1 MLTIY
6 SKNTTS
12 FSSLGL
18 GVLKDFTSNPQITE
32 VLNAEY
38 NLEFEYAIDGWL
50 SEYLVEENII
60 KANGQPFRI
69 WNIQKSTEGSIK
81 ILAKHIF
88 FDLEK
93 NFLLDTAPTNTN
105 AQGALNWILDHAEH
119 RTLFRASGD
128 CDIIAT
134 ARYVRM
140 DPIKAIYSA
149 DNALLDR
156 FGGELELDGY
166 DIIAH
171 KKRGVNNGLTIIHR
185 KNLSGAEL
193 QVDFST
199 VATRILPQGK
209 DGLLLPEKFIDSPLI
224 NNYFAPLYKKEEFE
238 IGVDEETTEEQAIE
252 KLRNAAKNLF
262 DKEIDRPTIS
272 LAVDFI
278 ELSKTEE
285 YKNYSSLETAHLGD
299 TVAVILKQLNLNYET
314 RIVKTVYDCLEQR
327 IIELELGSV
336 TPDYVSDQ
344 KDKETSLGNTINQIN
359 PSSILEQAKKQAS
372 DMINHPF
379 NGYIYISYDTGEL
392 YLMDNPNVNEA
403 QNVWKFGLGG
413 IGFSKTG
420 ISGPYE
426 TAWTQ
431 EGQIVADFITTG
443 TMSVERISGLTGQL
457 QFIVQNQ
464 QALEDSTNGKL
475 AEIDNKTTGIGD
487 RVTDIENNGV
497 SRVET
502 ITGTFDLNGLH
513 IMKEGEAMSA
523 ILDWQG
529 VVVKRDNTEVLTV
542 RPSGVES
549 ENLTARK
556 YLIVKPVRQ
565 EKTTAMTDS
574 SEIGLGFFYMGVDS

>member
-12 FSSLGL
+12 FSNLGL

-50 SEYLVEENII
+50 SESLVEENII

-69 WNIQKSTEGSIK
+69 WNVQKSTEGSIK

-105 AQGALNWILDHAEH
+105 AQGALNWILDHAEYS
-119 RTLFRASGD
+119 TLFNASGD

-140 DPIKAIYSA
+140 DPITAVYSA

-166 DIIAH
+166 NITVH
-171 KKRGVNNGLTIIHR
+171 KKRGSNNGLTIIHR

-209 DGLLLPEKFIDSPLI
+209 DGLLLPEKFVDSPLI

-238 IGVDEETTEEQAIE
+238 IGVDEETTEEEAVEQ
-252 KLRNAAKNLF
+252 LRNAAEALF

-299 TVAVILKQLNLNYET
+299 TVTVILKQLNLNYET
-314 RIVKTVYDCLEQR
+314 RIVKTVYDCLEER
-327 IIELELGSV
+327 IVELELGSV
-336 TPDYVSDQ
+336 VPDYVSDQ
-344 KDKETSLGNTINQIN
+344 KDKETSVENAINQIN
-359 PSSILEQAKKQAS
+359 PSSILEQAKEQAS
-372 DMINHPF
+372 NMINHPF
-379 NGYIYISYDTGEL
+379 NGYIYISNDTGEM
-392 YLMDNPNVNEA
+392 YLMDNPNVNVA

-413 IGFSKTG
+413 IGFSKKG

-431 EGQIVADFITTG
+431 DGQIVANFITTG
-443 TMSVERISGLTGQL
+443 SMSIERIEGLTGK
-457 QFIVQNQ
+457 
-464 QALEDSTNGKL
+464 LE
-475 AEIDNKTTGIGD
+475 
-487 RVTDIENNGV
+487 
-497 SRVET
+497 
-502 ITGTFDLNGLH
+502 
-513 IMKEGEAMSA
+513 
-523 ILDWQG
+523 
-529 VVVKRDNTEVLTV
+529 
-542 RPSGVES
+542 
-549 ENLTARK
+549 
-556 YLIVKPVRQ
+556 LIVKEQESLEENTDEKISKLEMDVNNISSSVSEKYDFLVETEGKNQIQTEDSLNYQPVSFCVEGKS
-565 EKTTAMTDS
+565 EKAEYFYPADNLYPS
-574 SEIGLGFFYMGVDS
+574 DGLYPIGLIEGSCE

>member
-12 FSSLGL
+12 FSNLGL

-50 SEYLVEENII
+50 SESLVEENII

-69 WNIQKSTEGSIK
+69 WNVQKSTEGSIK

-105 AQGALNWILDHAEH
+105 AQGALNWILDHAEYS
-119 RTLFRASGD
+119 TLFNASGD

-140 DPIKAIYSA
+140 DPITAVYSA

-166 DIIAH
+166 NITVH
-171 KKRGVNNGLTIIHR
+171 KKRGSNNGLTIIHR

-209 DGLLLPEKFIDSPLI
+209 DGLLLPEKFVDSPLI

-238 IGVDEETTEEQAIE
+238 IGVDEETTEEEAVEQ
-252 KLRNAAKNLF
+252 LRNAAEALF

-299 TVAVILKQLNLNYET
+299 TVTVILKQLNLNYET
-314 RIVKTVYDCLEQR
+314 RIVKTVYDCLEER
-327 IIELELGSV
+327 IVELELGSV
-336 TPDYVSDQ
+336 VPDYVSDQ
-344 KDKETSLGNTINQIN
+344 KDKETSVENAINQIN
-359 PSSILEQAKKQAS
+359 PSSILEQAKEQAS
-372 DMINHPF
+372 NMINHPF
-379 NGYIYISYDTGEL
+379 NGYIYISNDTGEM
-392 YLMDNPNVNEA
+392 YLMDNPNVNVA

-431 EGQIVADFITTG
+431 DGQIVANFITTG
-443 TMSVERISGLTGQL
+443 SMSIERIEGLTGK
-457 QFIVQNQ
+457 
-464 QALEDSTNGKL
+464 LE
-475 AEIDNKTTGIGD
+475 
-487 RVTDIENNGV
+487 
-497 SRVET
+497 
-502 ITGTFDLNGLH
+502 
-513 IMKEGEAMSA
+513 
-523 ILDWQG
+523 
-529 VVVKRDNTEVLTV
+529 
-542 RPSGVES
+542 
-549 ENLTARK
+549 
-556 YLIVKPVRQ
+556 LIVKEQESLEENTDEKISKLEMDVNNISSSVSEKYDFLVETEGKNQIQTEDSLNYQPVSFSLQ
-565 EKTTAMTDS
+565 GNSGKVEYFYPDDNLYPS
-574 SEIGLGFFYMGVDS
+574 DDLYPVGLIEGSCD

>member
-12 FSSLGL
+12 FSNLGL

-50 SEYLVEENII
+50 SEHLVEENII

-69 WNIQKSTEGSIK
+69 WNVQKSTEGSIK

-119 RTLFRASGD
+119 PTLFNASGD
-128 CDIIAT
+128 CDTITT

-140 DPIKAIYSA
+140 DPITAIYSA

-166 DIIAH
+166 NITVH
-171 KKRGVNNGLTIIHR
+171 KKRGSSNGLTIIHR

-209 DGLLLPEKFIDSPLI
+209 DGLLLPEKFVDSPLI
-224 NNYFAPLYKKEEFE
+224 DNYFAPLYKKEEFE

-252 KLRNAAKNLF
+252 QLRNAAQALF
-262 DKEIDRPTIS
+262 AKEIDRPTIS

-299 TVAVILKQLNLNYET
+299 TVTVILKQLNLNYET
-314 RIVKTVYDCLEQR
+314 RIVKTIYDCLEER

-336 TPDYVSDQ
+336 VPDYVSDQ
-344 KDKETSLGNTINQIN
+344 KDKETSVENAISQIN
-359 PSSILEQAKKQAS
+359 PSSILEQAKEQAS

-379 NGYIYISYDTGEL
+379 NGYIYISNDTGEM
-392 YLMDNPNVNEA
+392 YLMDNPDVNVA

-431 EGQIVADFITTG
+431 DGQIVADFITAG

-464 QALEDSTNGKL
+464 QSLEESTNNKL
-475 AEIDNKTTGIGD
+475 SEIDDKATGIGD
-487 RVTDIENNGV
+487 RVTNIEQNGV
-497 SRVET
+497 SKVNT

-513 IMKEGEAMSA
+513 IIKEGEAMSA
-523 ILDWQG
+523 ILDWEG
-529 VVVKRDNTEVLTV
+529 VVVKRDDTEVLTV

-574 SEIGLGFFYMGVDS
+574 SKVGLGFFYMGVDS

>member
-12 FSSLGL
+12 FSNLGL

-50 SEYLVEENII
+50 SESLVEENII

-69 WNIQKSTEGSIK
+69 WNVQKSTEGSIK

-105 AQGALNWILDHAEH
+105 AQGALNWILDHAEYS
-119 RTLFRASGD
+119 TLFNASGD
-128 CDIIAT
+128 CDIITT

-140 DPIKAIYSA
+140 DPITAIYSA

-166 DIIAH
+166 NITVH
-171 KKRGVNNGLTIIHR
+171 KKRGSNNGLTIIHR

-209 DGLLLPEKFIDSPLI
+209 DGLLLPEKFVDSPLI

-238 IGVDEETTEEQAIE
+238 IGVDEETTEEEAVEQ
-252 KLRNAAKNLF
+252 LRNAAEALF

-299 TVAVILKQLNLNYET
+299 TVTVILKQLNLNYET
-314 RIVKTVYDCLEQR
+314 RIVKTVYDCLEER
-327 IIELELGSV
+327 IVELELGSV
-336 TPDYVSDQ
+336 VPDYVSDQ
-344 KDKETSLGNTINQIN
+344 KNKETSVENAISQIS
-359 PSSILEQAKKQAS
+359 PSSILEQAKEQAS
-372 DMINHPF
+372 NMINHPF
-379 NGYIYISYDTGEL
+379 NGYIYISNDTGEM
-392 YLMDNPNVNEA
+392 YLMDNPNVNVA

-431 EGQIVADFITTG
+431 DGQIVANFITTG
-443 TMSVERISGLTGQL
+443 SMSIERIEGLTGK
-457 QFIVQNQ
+457 
-464 QALEDSTNGKL
+464 LE
-475 AEIDNKTTGIGD
+475 
-487 RVTDIENNGV
+487 
-497 SRVET
+497 
-502 ITGTFDLNGLH
+502 
-513 IMKEGEAMSA
+513 
-523 ILDWQG
+523 
-529 VVVKRDNTEVLTV
+529 
-542 RPSGVES
+542 
-549 ENLTARK
+549 
-556 YLIVKPVRQ
+556 LIVKEQESLEENTDEKISKLEMDVNNISSSVSEKYDFLEAAEGVNQIQTEDSLEYQPVSFSI
-565 EKTTAMTDS
+565 EGNSGKVEYFYPSDNLYPS
-574 SEIGLGFFYMGVDS
+574 DDLYPIGVIEGSCE

>member
-12 FSSLGL
+12 FSNLGL

-50 SEYLVEENII
+50 SESLVEENII
-60 KANGQPFRI
+60 KANRQPFRI
-69 WNIQKSTEGSIK
+69 WNVQKSTEGSIK

-105 AQGALNWILDHAEH
+105 AQGALNWILDHAEYS
-119 RTLFRASGD
+119 TLFNASGD
-128 CDIIAT
+128 CDIIT
-134 ARYVRM
+134 TTRYVRM
-140 DPIKAIYSA
+140 DPITAIYSA

-166 DIIAH
+166 NITVH
-171 KKRGVNNGLTIIHR
+171 KKRGSNNGLTIIHR

-209 DGLLLPEKFIDSPLI
+209 DGLLLPEKFVDSPLI

-238 IGVDEETTEEQAIE
+238 IGVDEETTEEEAVEQ
-252 KLRNAAKNLF
+252 LRNAAEALF

-299 TVAVILKQLNLNYET
+299 TVTVILKQLNLNYET
-314 RIVKTVYDCLEQR
+314 RIVKTVYDCLEER
-327 IIELELGSV
+327 IVELELGSV
-336 TPDYVSDQ
+336 VPDYVSDQ
-344 KDKETSLGNTINQIN
+344 KDKETSVENAINQIN
-359 PSSILEQAKKQAS
+359 PSSILEQAKEQAS
-372 DMINHPF
+372 NMINHPF
-379 NGYIYISYDTGEL
+379 NGYIYISNDTGEM
-392 YLMDNPNVNEA
+392 YLMDNPNVNVA

-431 EGQIVADFITTG
+431 DGQIVANFITTG
-443 TMSVERISGLTGQL
+443 SMSIERIEGLTGK
-457 QFIVQNQ
+457 
-464 QALEDSTNGKL
+464 LE
-475 AEIDNKTTGIGD
+475 
-487 RVTDIENNGV
+487 
-497 SRVET
+497 
-502 ITGTFDLNGLH
+502 
-513 IMKEGEAMSA
+513 
-523 ILDWQG
+523 
-529 VVVKRDNTEVLTV
+529 
-542 RPSGVES
+542 
-549 ENLTARK
+549 
-556 YLIVKPVRQ
+556 LIVKEQESLEENTDEKISKLEMDVNNISSSVSEKYDFLVETEGKNQIQTEDSLNYQPVSFSLQ
-565 EKTTAMTDS
+565 GNSGKVEYFYPDDNLYPS
-574 SEIGLGFFYMGVDS
+574 DDLYPVGLIEGSCD

>member
-12 FSSLGL
+12 FSNLGL
-18 GVLKDFTSNPQITE
+18 GVLKHFTSNPQITE

-50 SEYLVEENII
+50 SESLVEENII

-69 WNIQKSTEGSIK
+69 WNVQKSTEGSIK

-105 AQGALNWILDHAEH
+105 AQGALNWILDHAEYS
-119 RTLFRASGD
+119 TLFNASGD

-140 DPIKAIYSA
+140 DPITAVYSA

-166 DIIAH
+166 NITVH
-171 KKRGVNNGLTIIHR
+171 KKRGSNNGLTIIHR

-209 DGLLLPEKFIDSPLI
+209 DGLLLPEKFVDSPLI

-238 IGVDEETTEEQAIE
+238 IGVDEETTEEEAVEQ
-252 KLRNAAKNLF
+252 LRNAAEALF

-299 TVAVILKQLNLNYET
+299 TVTVILKQLNLNYET
-314 RIVKTVYDCLEQR
+314 RIVKTVYDCLEER
-327 IIELELGSV
+327 IVELELGSV
-336 TPDYVSDQ
+336 VPDYVSDQ
-344 KDKETSLGNTINQIN
+344 KDKETSVENAINQIN
-359 PSSILEQAKKQAS
+359 PSSILEQAKEQAS
-372 DMINHPF
+372 NMINHPF
-379 NGYIYISYDTGEL
+379 NGYIYISNDTGEM
-392 YLMDNPNVNEA
+392 YLMDNPNVNVA

-431 EGQIVADFITTG
+431 DGQIVANFITTG
-443 TMSVERISGLTGQL
+443 SMSIERIEGLTGK
-457 QFIVQNQ
+457 
-464 QALEDSTNGKL
+464 LE
-475 AEIDNKTTGIGD
+475 
-487 RVTDIENNGV
+487 
-497 SRVET
+497 
-502 ITGTFDLNGLH
+502 
-513 IMKEGEAMSA
+513 
-523 ILDWQG
+523 
-529 VVVKRDNTEVLTV
+529 
-542 RPSGVES
+542 
-549 ENLTARK
+549 
-556 YLIVKPVRQ
+556 LIVKEQESLEENTDEKISKLEMDVNNISSSVSEKYDFLVETEGKNQIQTEDSLNYQPVSFSLQ
-565 EKTTAMTDS
+565 GNSGKVEYFYPDDNLYPS
-574 SEIGLGFFYMGVDS
+574 DDLYPVGLIEGSCD

>member
-12 FSSLGL
+12 FSNLGL
-18 GVLKDFTSNPQITE
+18 GVLKDFTTNPKITE

-60 KANGQPFRI
+60 KADGQPFRI
-69 WNIQKSTEGSIK
+69 WNVQKSTEGNIK

-105 AQGALNWILDHAEH
+105 AQGALNWILEH
-119 RTLFRASGD
+119 TEHPTLFDASGD
-128 CDIIAT
+128 CDTITT

-149 DNALLDR
+149 DNALLKR
-156 FGGELELDGY
+156 FGGELELDEY
-166 DIIAH
+166 SITIH
-171 KKRGVNNGLTIIHR
+171 KKRGSNNGLTIIHR

-209 DGLLLPEKFIDSPLI
+209 NGLLLPEKFVDSPLLS
-224 NNYFAPLYKKEEFE
+224 NYFAPLYKKEEFE
-238 IGVDEETTEEQAIE
+238 IGVDEETPEEEAIE
-252 KLRNAAKNLF
+252 QLRDAAKALF

-299 TVAVILKQLNLNYET
+299 TVTVILKQLNLNYET
-314 RIVKTVYDCLEQR
+314 RIVKTVYDCLQQR
-327 IIELELGSV
+327 IVELELGSV
-336 TPDYVSDQ
+336 IPDYVSDQ
-344 KDKETSLGNTINQIN
+344 KDKETSVGNAISKID
-359 PSSILEQAKKQAS
+359 PSSILEQAKEQAS

-379 NGYIYISYDTGEL
+379 NGYIYISSDIGEM
-392 YLMDNPNVNEA
+392 YLMDNPNINMA

-431 EGQIVADFITTG
+431 DGQIVANFITTG
-443 TMSVERISGLTGQL
+443 SMSIERIEGLSGKLELIVEEQKALEEDTDEKFSKLEIDINNISSSVSAKYDFLKETEGVNQIQTEDSLEYQPISFSVEGNSGKVEYLYP
-457 QFIVQNQ
+457 
-464 QALEDSTNGKL
+464 S
-475 AEIDNKTTGIGD
+475 DNLYPSD
-487 RVTDIENNGV
+487 
-497 SRVET
+497 
-502 ITGTFDLNGLH
+502 DLY
-513 IMKEGEAMSA
+513 
-523 ILDWQG
+523 
-529 VVVKRDNTEVLTV
+529 
-542 RPSGVES
+542 P
-549 ENLTARK
+549 
-556 YLIVKPVRQ
+556 
-565 EKTTAMTDS
+565 
-574 SEIGLGFFYMGVDS
+574 IGLIEGSCE

>member
-12 FSSLGL
+12 FSNLGL

-38 NLEFEYAIDGWL
+38 NLEFEYAIEGWL
-50 SEYLVEENII
+50 SECLVEENII
-60 KANGQPFRI
+60 KAGGQPFRI
-69 WNIQKSTEGSIK
+69 WNVQKSTEGSIK

-105 AQGALNWILDHAEH
+105 AQGALNWILDHAEYS
-119 RTLFRASGD
+119 TLFNASGD

-140 DPIKAIYSA
+140 DPITAIYSA

-166 DIIAH
+166 NITVH
-171 KKRGVNNGLTIIHR
+171 KKRGSNNGLTIIHR

-209 DGLLLPEKFIDSPLI
+209 DGLLLPEKFVDSPLI

-238 IGVDEETTEEQAIE
+238 IGVDEETTEEEAVEQ
-252 KLRNAAKNLF
+252 LRNAAEALF

-299 TVAVILKQLNLNYET
+299 TVTVILKQLNLNYET
-314 RIVKTVYDCLEQR
+314 RIVKTVYDCLEER
-327 IIELELGSV
+327 IVELELGSV
-336 TPDYVSDQ
+336 VPDYVSDQ
-344 KDKETSLGNTINQIN
+344 KDKETSVENAINQIS
-359 PSSILEQAKKQAS
+359 PSSILEQAKEQAS
-372 DMINHPF
+372 NMINHPF
-379 NGYIYISYDTGEL
+379 NGYIYISSETGEM
-392 YLMDNPNVNEA
+392 YLMDNPNVNVA

-431 EGQIVADFITTG
+431 DGQIVANFITTG
-443 TMSVERISGLTGQL
+443 SMSIERIEGLTGK
-457 QFIVQNQ
+457 
-464 QALEDSTNGKL
+464 LE
-475 AEIDNKTTGIGD
+475 
-487 RVTDIENNGV
+487 
-497 SRVET
+497 
-502 ITGTFDLNGLH
+502 
-513 IMKEGEAMSA
+513 
-523 ILDWQG
+523 
-529 VVVKRDNTEVLTV
+529 
-542 RPSGVES
+542 
-549 ENLTARK
+549 
-556 YLIVKPVRQ
+556 LIVKEQESLEENTDEKISKLEMDVNNISSSVSEKYDFLVETEGKNQIQTEDSLEYQPVSFSI
-565 EKTTAMTDS
+565 EGNSGKVEYLYPSNDLYPS
-574 SEIGLGFFYMGVDS
+574 DNLYPIGLTEGSCD

>member
-12 FSSLGL
+12 FSNLGL
-18 GVLKDFTSNPQITE
+18 GVLKDFTTNPKITE

-60 KANGQPFRI
+60 KADGQPFRI
-69 WNIQKSTEGSIK
+69 WNVQKSTEGNIK

-105 AQGALNWILDHAEH
+105 AQGALNWILEHAEH
-119 RTLFRASGD
+119 PTLFDASGD
-128 CDIIAT
+128 CDTITT

-149 DNALLDR
+149 DNALLKR
-156 FGGELELDGY
+156 FGGELEFDVY
-166 DIIAH
+166 RITIH
-171 KKRGVNNGLTIIHR
+171 KKRGSNNGLTIIHR

-209 DGLLLPEKFIDSPLI
+209 NGLLLPEKFVDSPLL

-238 IGVDEETTEEQAIE
+238 IGVDEEITEEEAIE
-252 KLRNAAKNLF
+252 QLRDAAKALF

-299 TVAVILKQLNLNYET
+299 TVTVILKQLNLNYET
-314 RIVKTVYDCLEQR
+314 RIVKTVYDCLQR
-327 IIELELGSV
+327 RIVELELGSV
-336 TPDYVSDQ
+336 IPDYVSDQ
-344 KDKETSLGNTINQIN
+344 KDKEASVGNAISKID
-359 PSSILEQAKKQAS
+359 PSSILEQAKEQAS

-379 NGYIYISYDTGEL
+379 NGYIYISSDTGEM
-392 YLMDNPNVNEA
+392 YLMDNPNVNVA

-431 EGQIVADFITTG
+431 DGQIVANFITTG
-443 TMSVERISGLTGQL
+443 SMSIERIEGLSGKLEL
-457 QFIVQNQ
+457 IVEEQE
-464 QALEDSTNGKL
+464 ALEEDTDEKISKL
-475 AEIDNKTTGIGD
+475 EIDINNISSSVSAKYDFLEETEGKNQIQTED
-487 RVTDIENNGV
+487 SLEYQPVSFSIEGNSGK
-497 SRVET
+497 VEY
-502 ITGTFDLNGLH
+502 FYPSDNLYPSDDLY
-513 IMKEGEAMSA
+513 
-523 ILDWQG
+523 
-529 VVVKRDNTEVLTV
+529 
-542 RPSGVES
+542 P
-549 ENLTARK
+549 
-556 YLIVKPVRQ
+556 
-565 EKTTAMTDS
+565 
-574 SEIGLGFFYMGVDS
+574 IGLIEGSCD